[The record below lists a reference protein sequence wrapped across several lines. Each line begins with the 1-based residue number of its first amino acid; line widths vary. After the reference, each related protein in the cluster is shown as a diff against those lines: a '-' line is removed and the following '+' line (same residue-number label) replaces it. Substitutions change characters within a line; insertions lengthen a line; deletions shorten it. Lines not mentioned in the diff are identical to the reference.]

1 MTGWNG
7 ARANAL
13 APSVYTLEQK
23 QKSVT
28 YAPGLMCNLSA
39 RLYNTSTEFVKRWE
53 LILCSGLRWKDGIV

>member
-1 MTGWNG
+1 MTRWNG

-39 RLYNTSTEFVKRWE
+39 RLNSVLVMLSLRPDLWDN
-53 LILCSGLRWKDGIV
+53 LSACAASIL

>member
-28 YAPGLMCNLSA
+28 NPPGLMCNLSA
-39 RLYNTSTEFVKRWE
+39 RLYTASKYETEWR
-53 LILCSGLRWKDGIV
+53 GARRDGTEK